1 MYVQCYKKNKLTLFY
16 LSDKSLGSSMG
27 SNLVILAV
35 VSPLLPP
42 DTSCF
47 SLWNCSKISNLP
59 MTCPYWAC
67 SFAKLCNIRL
77 LSVCRVLTS
86 ILRSSF
92 SISSLVTRF
101 LYLTIDSSSAE
112 VWPEVGEEARFG
124 TFSISRGHHT
134 HSLRRRGFLFRL
146 FLPALFLFA
155 HRRYN
160 FQAHIPFQLCL
171 IPPLLAQLGQS

>member
-1 MYVQCYKKNKLTLFY
+1 
-16 LSDKSLGSSMG
+16 MG

-124 TFSISRGHHT
+124 TLFPSRGVT
-134 HSLRRRGFLFRL
+134 IPTPCEGEGFCFDCFCPLFFSLPIVGTTFKHIFH
-146 FLPALFLFA
+146 FSFALS
-155 HRRYN
+155 R
-160 FQAHIPFQLCL
+160 P
-171 IPPLLAQLGQS
+171 S